1 MMAQTLERHAA
12 ERQGSV
18 APLIGDPRAG
28 KYLTFTL
35 GKEEF
40 GIQVLRVKEIMGV
53 QDITAVPGTPAHLKG
68 VLNLRGKIIPVVD
81 LRLKFDLP
89 NAPFTQTTCIIVVQ
103 VVQGADLQAS
113 NDSGAMIG
121 LIVDGV
127 SEVLNL
133 NGSEI
138 EDAPD
143 FGEGIETPFVLGIA
157 KTKSGVKILLKIE
170 DILTFQELRGI
181 KELIQ

>member
-1 MMAQTLERHAA
+1 MRAQTLERPLT
-12 ERQGSV
+12 
-18 APLIGDPRAG
+18 APPLLADTRAG
-28 KYLTFTL
+28 KYLTFQL

-53 QDITAVPGTPAHLKG
+53 QDITAVPGTPSHLKG

-81 LRLKFDLP
+81 LRLKFAFPD
-89 NAPFTQTTCIIVVQ
+89 APFTETTCIIVVQ
-103 VVQGADLQAS
+103 VIQDGEQ
-113 NDSGAMIG
+113 AMIG

-133 NGSEI
+133 AAADI

-143 FGEGIETPFVLGIA
+143 FGEGVDIPFVLGVA
-157 KTKSGVKILLKIE
+157 KCKGSVKILLKIE
-170 DILTFQELRGI
+170 DVLTLQELRGI
-181 KELIQ
+181 RSLIQ